1 MKNFIWS
8 GDLNQRKL
16 VTVGW
21 KKVCKPF
28 AEGGLGIR
36 SIITLNEASNLK
48 LCWDL
53 INSQDH
59 WALLLK
65 SRVIRGQHCIRH
77 HIFSSIWCGMKNEFN
92 VIWDNSSFI
101 IGNGK
106 DISFWTD
113 KWCAEDSIADILHL
127 PVPLQN
133 NLQAKVA
140 DFIQGSQWFIPVEID
155 LMFPLVKQ
163 LVNNIQ
169 IPLEDKPDLIIW
181 RLADSGDL
189 SLKAAF
195 QFKCHSSPQLH
206 WAKIVWSND
215 IPPSKSLVAWRL
227 MHDKLPTDI
236 SLICRGCFLPSVCSL
251 CMCRQESTF
260 HLFFEC
266 PFAVHIW
273 SWFSSVIGINL
284 HFQSI
289 EDIWKV
295 CDRNWNPQCKVV
307 ITASLVNIFSTI
319 WFARN
324 QKRFMD
330 KNFHWKTAINMISAN
345 VLLSGN
351 KTRKVFNSSMRDFSI
366 LKKFKI
372 DIHPPKAP
380 SIKEVLW
387 CPPRLNWMKCNT
399 DGAATTETASY
410 GGIFRDHLAD
420 FRGGFAENI
429 GKNSA
434 FFAEILGAIRAIEI
448 AFQNHWYNLWLE
460 TDSAL
465 VVKAFSNQA
474 LIPWQLRNRCLNSLV
489 RTRNMNFFVSH
500 IYREGNECADAF
512 ANLGLGLVNFVYW
525 NDVPQ
530 PVHESLA
537 RNKMGF
543 PCYRFSH

>member
-1 MKNFIWS
+1 
-8 GDLNQRKL
+8 
-16 VTVGW
+16 
-21 KKVCKPF
+21 
-28 AEGGLGIR
+28 
-36 SIITLNEASNLK
+36 
-48 LCWDL
+48 
-53 INSQDH
+53 
-59 WALLLK
+59 
-65 SRVIRGQHCIRH
+65 
-77 HIFSSIWCGMKNEFN
+77 
-92 VIWDNSSFI
+92 
-101 IGNGK
+101 
-106 DISFWTD
+106 
-113 KWCAEDSIADILHL
+113 
-127 PVPLQN
+127 
-133 NLQAKVA
+133 
-140 DFIQGSQWFIPVEID
+140 
-155 LMFPLVKQ
+155 
-163 LVNNIQ
+163 
-169 IPLEDKPDLIIW
+169 
-181 RLADSGDL
+181 
-189 SLKAAF
+189 
-195 QFKCHSSPQLH
+195 
-206 WAKIVWSND
+206 
-215 IPPSKSLVAWRL
+215 
-227 MHDKLPTDI
+227 
-236 SLICRGCFLPSVCSL
+236 
-251 CMCRQESTF
+251 MCCQESTF

-324 QKRFMD
+324 QSRFMD
-330 KNFHWKTAINMISAN
+330 KNIHLKTAINMISAN
-345 VLLSGN
+345 VLLSGK

-380 SIKEVLW
+380 TIKEILW
-387 CPPRLNWMKCNT
+387 CPPQSNWMKCNT
-399 DGAATTETASY
+399 DGAATTDTASY

-460 TDSAL
+460 TDSVL

-474 LIPWQLRNRCLNSLV
+474 LIPWQLRNRWLNSLV

-500 IYREGNECADAF
+500 IFREGNECADAF

-530 PVHESLA
+530 PVRDSLA

-543 PCYRFSH
+543 PCYRFSHREGFGLPPLPFSFCISNLIYTFWW